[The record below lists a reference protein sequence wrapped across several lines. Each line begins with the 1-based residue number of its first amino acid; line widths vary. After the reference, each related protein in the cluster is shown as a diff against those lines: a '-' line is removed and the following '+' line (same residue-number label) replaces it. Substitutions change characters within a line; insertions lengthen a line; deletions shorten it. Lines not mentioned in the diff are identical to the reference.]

1 MNSSHG
7 RKKQP
12 DAVRREVLNRGA
24 MLCATKAVASVS
36 LQEVADA
43 AGVTK
48 GGLLHHFPS
57 KESLV
62 TAIVDELLERF
73 ESDIEEL
80 ASRDPERYGRFTRA
94 YINVTFAMMAET
106 ELAHWKALIMILL
119 TEPVLTERWNQWLE
133 RKLEEHEETDS
144 SPELQL
150 ARYAVDGIWF
160 AGLLGSEPDARETA
174 HARASLMQMTVK
186 P

>member
-1 MNSSHG
+1 MVSSYG

-12 DAVRREVLNRGA
+12 DVVRREILNRGA

-36 LQEVADA
+36 LQEIADA

-73 ESDIEEL
+73 EADIEEL
-80 ASRDPERYGRFTRA
+80 AERDPERYGRFTRA
-94 YINVTFAMMAET
+94 YINVTFAMMEET
-106 ELAHWKALIMILL
+106 ELVHWKALIMILL
-119 TEPVLTERWNQWLE
+119 TEPALTQRWNRWLE
-133 RKLEEHEETDS
+133 RKLEEHRETDS

-160 AGLLGSEPDARETA
+160 AGLLGSEPEPRDT
-174 HARASLMQMTVK
+174 ARARARLIRMTVQ